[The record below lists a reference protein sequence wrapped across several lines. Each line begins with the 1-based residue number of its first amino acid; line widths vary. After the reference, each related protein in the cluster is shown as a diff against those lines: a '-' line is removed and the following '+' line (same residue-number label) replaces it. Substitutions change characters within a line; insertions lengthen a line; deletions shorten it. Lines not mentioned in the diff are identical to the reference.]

1 MRRLGISLSWLAG
14 EAVFA
19 TSGVLAYGGVAL
31 AQAGAEHADTIS
43 LWQVVTSPEFMA
55 SVWNFLLLVA
65 LLGYM
70 GHKPIKKFLVTRRRQ
85 IEDGLAQ
92 AAALKAEAEKTLA
105 EYTHRLESLD
115 AEMASIRADM
125 LKAGQA
131 ERSRIVAEAEKKAAR
146 MRAETRFL
154 IEQRM
159 KDVQRELHRE
169 AVDASIAAAQRVLE
183 GTTTESDRQR
193 LAQGY
198 LDALSEP
205 GSTDEVRS

>member
-1 MRRLGISLSWLAG
+1 MRSLRTTLSLLAG
-14 EAVFA
+14 GA
-19 TSGVLAYGGVAL
+19 VLATTVLAQTDVAL
-31 AQAGAEHADTIS
+31 AQEGAEHAGTIS
-43 LWQVVTSPEFMA
+43 IWQILTSPEFMA

-85 IEDGLAQ
+85 VEDGLTQ
-92 AAALKAEAEKTLA
+92 AAALKAEAEQKLA

-115 AEMASIRADM
+115 EEMASIRADM
-125 LKAGQA
+125 LKAGEA

-159 KDVQRELHRE
+159 KDVERELRRE
-169 AVDASIAAAQRVLE
+169 AVDASIAAAERVLE
-183 GTTTESDRQR
+183 EKTTETDRQR
-193 LAQGY
+193 LAESY
-198 LDALSEP
+198 LDALGKTE
-205 GSTDEVRS
+205 STDEVRS